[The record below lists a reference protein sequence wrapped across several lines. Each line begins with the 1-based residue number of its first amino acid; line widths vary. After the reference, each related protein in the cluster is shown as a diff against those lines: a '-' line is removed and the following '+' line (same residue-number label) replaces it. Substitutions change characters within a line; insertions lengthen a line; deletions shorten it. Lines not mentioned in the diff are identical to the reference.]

1 MKFKILT
8 IFPNI
13 FDSFLSTSII
23 NKAIKKGLVSF
34 EIIDFSDFT
43 KNKYKRVDSNPIGG
57 GPGLILMAQP
67 IIDALNS
74 INTPNAHKIIFS
86 PRGTVFNQNKAI
98 ELSKKDEIILLCG
111 HYEGIDE
118 RVYSYFDEEISIGDY
133 ILTGGE
139 TAAFVLIDA
148 VTRLIQNVI
157 NKDSI
162 IEETFNSPLIE
173 YPQYTE
179 PYEFNNEFVPD
190 ILYSGN
196 HKAIE
201 KYHLKQ
207 SLIYTLKYRPDLL
220 KDYKF
225 SKVELSLL
233 EEIKENKVGKWEIDA
248 IEKGKKFIKNH

>member
-1 MKFKILT
+1 
-8 IFPNI
+8 
-13 FDSFLSTSII
+13 
-23 NKAIKKGLVSF
+23 
-34 EIIDFSDFT
+34 
-43 KNKYKRVDSNPIGG
+43 
-57 GPGLILMAQP
+57 MAQP

-201 KYHLKQ
+201 KYRLKQ
-207 SLIYTLKYRPDLL
+207 SLI
-220 KDYKF
+220 
-225 SKVELSLL
+225 SLVSQ
-233 EEIKENKVGKWEIDA
+233 EI
-248 IEKGKKFIKNH
+248 